1 MQKLNLK
8 LFYIINNLSMKNKF
22 LDKLMIFTSKYIIY
36 IFMAILLLHF
46 ILSILHKNIR
56 TQKVVIM
63 TALLTLINVFFSFII
78 GQVFP
83 VDRPFIHHSVHLLYS
98 HKINPSFPS
107 NHSIVTLT
115 IALGISK
122 YNKILGRIL
131 ILLSAAVG
139 FSRVYVGHH
148 YPLDVIGGYILS
160 LVSTYAINKAL
171 KMTIYKNKRVSI

>member
-1 MQKLNLK
+1 MQELNLK
-8 LFYIINNLSMKNKF
+8 IFYAINNLSTKNKF

-46 ILSILHKNIR
+46 ILSILHKNIS
-56 TQKVVIM
+56 TKKIVLI
-63 TALLTLINVFFSFII
+63 TAFLTLINIFFSFII

-83 VDRPFIHHSVHLLYS
+83 VDRPFIHHSVHLLYCHRHS
-98 HKINPSFPS
+98 PSFPS
-107 NHSIVTLT
+107 NHSIITLT

-122 YNKILGRIL
+122 YNKSLGIILV
-131 ILLSAAVG
+131 LLSIAVG

-160 LVSTYAINKAL
+160 LVTTYILNKSLKIN
-171 KMTIYKNKRVSI
+171 IYKNKRASI